1 MRFSASGRQLITWT
15 VWVLDE
21 VEAYT
26 QNYYGQL
33 KERATGRGAIQVLVD
48 RYTGRA
54 MPGMGPNMT
63 WNNKYGMMGGGI
75 MERPR
80 GSRSTAPATG
90 SSRMCTAGGG
100 PGMPDCPP
108 DPAASFA
115 PERVKCA
122 CLDCSATF
130 LWVPES
136 LQLYHAPAC
145 QQRARI
151 ERRHTPAAIRA
162 KAEYDHQ
169 RYLARKP
176 QLNHAR
182 NERRRRAWLAVIVAM
197 PPGRPGA
204 RPSDAS
210 IVAATATTVAANP
223 TPKRTIPDHQASR
236 LRPRSPGRHV
246 GGSMTHAIH

>member
-1 MRFSASGRQLITWT
+1 MTGGPFPPSSLPISTTQAIEILSSSGRRLITWT

-90 SSRMCTAGGG
+90 SSGMCTAGGG

-108 DPAASFA
+108 IRPPRSHPSASNVPAWTVPPHSSGCLRASSSTMPQPASSA
-115 PERVKCA
+115 PGSNAVTPLRR
-122 CLDCSATF
+122 F
-130 LWVPES
+130 
-136 LQLYHAPAC
+136 
-145 QQRARI
+145 
-151 ERRHTPAAIRA
+151 ERRPSMITSVTWPANRSSTTPATNAA
-162 KAEYDHQ
+162 A
-169 RYLARKP
+169 A
-176 QLNHAR
+176 
-182 NERRRRAWLAVIVAM
+182 
-197 PPGRPGA
+197 PGLP
-204 RPSDAS
+204 
-210 IVAATATTVAANP
+210 
-223 TPKRTIPDHQASR
+223 
-236 LRPRSPGRHV
+236 
-246 GGSMTHAIH
+246 

>member
-1 MRFSASGRQLITWT
+1 MEQQVRHDGRWHNGTAAQFAEYRARHWIQQDVYGRWGTWYAR
-15 VWVLDE
+15 L
-21 VEAYT
+21 
-26 QNYYGQL
+26 
-33 KERATGRGAIQVLVD
+33 
-48 RYTGRA
+48 
-54 MPGMGPNMT
+54 
-63 WNNKYGMMGGGI
+63 
-75 MERPR
+75 
-80 GSRSTAPATG
+80 
-90 SSRMCTAGGG
+90 
-100 PGMPDCPP
+100 PP

-223 TPKRTIPDHQASR
+223 TPKRTIPYHQASR